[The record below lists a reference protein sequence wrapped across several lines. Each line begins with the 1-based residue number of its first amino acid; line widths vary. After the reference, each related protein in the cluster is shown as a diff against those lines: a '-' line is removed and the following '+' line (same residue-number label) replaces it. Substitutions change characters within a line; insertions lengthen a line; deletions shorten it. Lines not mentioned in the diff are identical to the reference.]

1 MEVFLETLA
10 PAPVHAGSLFT
21 NCLSLASTSVKILD
35 TLGQEFLKNITADSL
50 AKDKGAPDTG
60 LKNQY
65 PGVDNETRLADHHQR
80 EIENINSS
88 QHSRRLSGSTAA
100 SEVSTAARLNQ

>member
-1 MEVFLETLA
+1 MEAFLETLA

-21 NCLSLASTSVKILD
+21 NCLSLASTSVMILD
-35 TLGQEFLKNITADSL
+35 TLGQEFLNITADSL

-60 LKNQY
+60 PKNQDS
-65 PGVDNETRLADHHQR
+65 GVDNETRLADHHQR
-80 EIENINSS
+80 EIEDINPS